1 MAEEKKVALITGANK
16 GIGLEIARQLG
27 RQGITVVLGS
37 RDTAKG
43 QAAADALTGEGIDAH
58 TVKLEVTDAD
68 DVAALPAFFA
78 DKFGRLDILVNNAGV
93 LLEYEGVTPDQ
104 FQGASS
110 MIVTPDTLRRTYDA
124 NVIAPYF
131 LTEALLPLLKAAPAA
146 RVVHQSSIL
155 GSLTINGSG
164 QTPMEYMLP
173 AYNSSKA
180 ALNMLAVIQAA
191 RLKDTPVKVNIAH
204 PGSVKTDM
212 NPGGDLSLE
221 EGAKTAVT
229 LATLP
234 DDGPIG
240 GYFHLGEIL
249 PW

>member
-1 MAEEKKVALITGANK
+1 MASDKKVALITGANK

-27 RQGITVVLGS
+27 TQGITVVIGS
-37 RDTAKG
+37 RNPQKG
-43 QAAADALTGEGIDAH
+43 QDAVNTLKAEGIDAH
-58 TVKLEVTDAD
+58 TLKLEVTDAAD
-68 DVAALPAFFA
+68 RAAALPFLQ
-78 DKFGRLDILVNNAGV
+78 DTFGRLDILINNAGV
-93 LLEYEGVTPDQ
+93 MLESEGVTPE
-104 FQGASS
+104 
-110 MIVTPDTLRRTYDA
+110 TLARSYAA

-131 LTEALLPLLKAAPAA
+131 LTETLLPLLKAAPAG

-155 GSLTINGSG
+155 GSLATNASG
-164 QTPMEYMLP
+164 QIPTEYLLP

-180 ALNMLAVIQAA
+180 ALNMLGVIQAGT
-191 RLKDTPVKVNIAH
+191 LKDTAVKVNIAH

-212 NPGGDLSLE
+212 NPGGDLTLE

-234 DDGPIG
+234 DDGPTG
-240 GYFHLGEIL
+240 GFFHLGETL

>member
-1 MAEEKKVALITGANK
+1 MASDKKVALITGANK

-27 RQGITVVLGS
+27 QQGITVVVGS
-37 RDTAKG
+37 RDPQKG
-43 QAAADALTGEGIDAH
+43 QAAVDTLKGEGIDAH
-58 TVKLEVTDAD
+58 TLKLEVTDAAD
-68 DVAALPAFFA
+68 RDAALAFFRQL
-78 DKFGRLDILVNNAGV
+78 GRLDILVNNAGIM
-93 LLEYEGVTPDQ
+93 LEQSDG
-104 FQGASS
+104 
-110 MIVTPDTLRRTYDA
+110 VTPDTLARTYDA

-131 LTEALLPLLKAAPAA
+131 LTEALLPLLKAAPAG

-155 GSLTINGSG
+155 GSLTTVASG
-164 QTPMEYMLP
+164 QIPVDFMLP

-180 ALNMLAVIQAA
+180 ALNMLGVIQAET
-191 RLKDTPVKVNIAH
+191 LKDTKVKVNIAH

-212 NPGGDLSLE
+212 NPSGDLTIE

-234 DDGPIG
+234 DDGPTG
-240 GYFHLGEIL
+240 GFFHLGEML

>member
-1 MAEEKKVALITGANK
+1 MASDKKVALITGANK

-27 RQGITVVLGS
+27 TQGITVVIGS
-37 RDTAKG
+37 RDPQKG
-43 QAAADALTGEGIDAH
+43 QDAVNTLKAEGIDAH
-58 TVKLEVTDAD
+58 TLKLEVTDAAD
-68 DVAALPAFFA
+68 RAAALPFLQ
-78 DKFGRLDILVNNAGV
+78 DTFGRLDILINNAGV
-93 LLEYEGVTPDQ
+93 MLESEGVTPE
-104 FQGASS
+104 
-110 MIVTPDTLRRTYDA
+110 TLARSYAA

-131 LTEALLPLLKAAPAA
+131 LTETLLPLLKAAPAG

-155 GSLTINGSG
+155 GSLATNASG
-164 QTPMEYMLP
+164 QIPTEYLLP

-180 ALNMLAVIQAA
+180 ALNMLGVIQAGT
-191 RLKDTPVKVNIAH
+191 LKDTAVKVNIAH

-212 NPGGDLSLE
+212 NPGGDLTLE

-234 DDGPIG
+234 DDGPTG
-240 GYFHLGEIL
+240 GFFHLGETL

>member
-1 MAEEKKVALITGANK
+1 MTAANKVALITGANK

-37 RDTAKG
+37 RDPERG
-43 QAAADALTGEGIDAH
+43 QAAADALKGEGIDAR
-58 TVKLEVTDAD
+58 TVKLEVTDAAD
-68 DVAALPAFFA
+68 REAARAFLQSE
-78 DKFGRLDILVNNAGV
+78 FGRLDILVNNAGV
-93 LLEYEGVTPDQ
+93 MLESEGITPQ
-104 FQGASS
+104 
-110 MIVTPDTLRRTYDA
+110 TLARTYDA

-131 LTEALLPLLKAAPAA
+131 LAEVLLPLLKAAPAG
-146 RVVHQSSIL
+146 RIVHQSSVL
-155 GSLTINGSG
+155 GSLATNASG
-164 QTPMEYMLP
+164 QIPNEYLLP

-180 ALNMLAVIQAA
+180 ALNMLGVIQAA
-191 RLKDTPVKVNIAH
+191 NLKDTGVKVNIAH

-212 NPGGDLSLE
+212 NPGGDLTVE

-234 DDGPIG
+234 DDGPTG
-240 GYFHLGEIL
+240 GFFHLGEPL

>member
-1 MAEEKKVALITGANK
+1 MAADKKVALITGANK

-27 RQGITVVLGS
+27 KQGITVVVGS
-37 RDTAKG
+37 RDPQKG
-43 QAAADALTGEGIDAH
+43 QEAVETLKAEGIDAY
-58 TVKLEVTDAD
+58 TLKLEVTDAAD
-68 DVAALPAFFA
+68 REAALPFLQE
-78 DKFGRLDILVNNAGV
+78 KFGRLDILVNNAGV
-93 LLEYEGVTPDQ
+93 MLESEGVTPD
-104 FQGASS
+104 
-110 MIVTPDTLRRTYDA
+110 TLARTYDA

-131 LTEALLPLLKAAPAA
+131 LTETLLPLLKAAPAG

-155 GSLTINGSG
+155 GSLATNASG
-164 QTPMEYMLP
+164 QIPTEYLLP

-180 ALNMLAVIQAA
+180 ALNMLGVIQAGN
-191 RLKDTPVKVNIAH
+191 LKDTLVKVNIAH

-212 NPGGDLSLE
+212 NPGGDLTLE

-234 DDGPIG
+234 GDGPTG
-240 GYFHLGEIL
+240 GFFHLGETL

>member
-1 MAEEKKVALITGANK
+1 MASDKKVALITGANK

-27 RQGITVVLGS
+27 AQGITVVVGS
-37 RDTAKG
+37 RDPNKG
-43 QAAADALTGEGIDAH
+43 QKAVDTLRAEGIDAH
-58 TVKLEVTDAD
+58 TLKLEVTDAAD
-68 DVAALPAFFA
+68 RVAALPYLQE
-78 DKFGRLDILVNNAGV
+78 KFGRLDILVNNAGIM
-93 LLEYEGVTPDQ
+93 LESEGVTPD
-104 FQGASS
+104 
-110 MIVTPDTLRRTYDA
+110 TLARTYDA

-131 LTEALLPLLKAAPAA
+131 LTETLLPLLQAAPAG

-155 GSLTINGSG
+155 GSLATNASG
-164 QTPMEYMLP
+164 QIPTEYLLP

-180 ALNMLAVIQAA
+180 ALNMLGVIQAGS
-191 RLKDTPVKVNIAH
+191 LKDTPIKVNIAH

-212 NPGGDLSLE
+212 NPGGDLTLE

-234 DDGPIG
+234 EDGPTG
-240 GYFHLGEIL
+240 GFFHLGETL

>member
-1 MAEEKKVALITGANK
+1 MANANKVALITGANK

-27 RQGITVVLGS
+27 KQGVTVVLGS
-37 RDTAKG
+37 RDPQKG
-43 QAAADALTGEGIDAH
+43 QAAVDTLKGEGIDAQ
-58 TVKLEVTDAD
+58 TLKLEVTEAAD
-68 DVAALPAFFA
+68 RDAALAFLT
-78 DKFGRLDILVNNAGV
+78 DKFGRLDILVNNAGIM
-93 LLEYEGVTPDQ
+93 LETSEGVTPE
-104 FQGASS
+104 
-110 MIVTPDTLRRTYDA
+110 TLARTYDA

-131 LTEALLPLLKAAPAA
+131 LTETLLPLLKAAPSG

-155 GSLTINGSG
+155 GSLATNASG
-164 QTPMEYMLP
+164 LPAAWMLP

-180 ALNMLAVIQAA
+180 ALNMLGVIQAA
-191 RLKDTPVKVNIAH
+191 NLKDTHVKVNIAH

-221 EGAKTAVT
+221 DGAKTAVT

-234 DDGPIG
+234 DDGPTG
-240 GYFHLGEIL
+240 GYFHLGETL

>member
-1 MAEEKKVALITGANK
+1 MALDNKVALITGANK

-27 RQGITVVLGS
+27 HQGITVVVGS
-37 RDTAKG
+37 RNPQRG
-43 QAAADALTGEGIDAH
+43 QEAVDILKAEGIDAR
-58 TVKLEVTDAD
+58 TIKLEVTDAAD
-68 DVAALPAFFA
+68 HDAALAFFEQL
-78 DKFGRLDILVNNAGV
+78 GRLDILVNNAGIMPEV
-93 LLEYEGVTPDQ
+93 EEGAFVTVTPE
-104 FQGASS
+104 
-110 MIVTPDTLRRTYDA
+110 TLSRAYDA

-131 LTEALLPLLKAAPAA
+131 LTETLLPLLKAAPAG

-155 GSLTINGSG
+155 GSLTTNASG
-164 QTPMEYMLP
+164 QIPPQYLLP

-180 ALNMLAVIQAA
+180 ALNMLGVIQAET
-191 RLKDTPVKVNIAH
+191 LKDTSVKVNIAH

-212 NPGGDLSLE
+212 NPMGDLSLE

-234 DDGPIG
+234 NDGPTG
-240 GYFHLGEIL
+240 GYFHLGETL

>member
-1 MAEEKKVALITGANK
+1 MAADKKVALITGANK

-27 RQGITVVLGS
+27 RLGMTVIVGA
-37 RDTAKG
+37 RDPQKG
-43 QAAADALTGEGIDAH
+43 QAAAEALKAEGLDAH
-58 TVKLEVTDAD
+58 TVKLEVTDAAD
-68 DVAALPAFFA
+68 REAALAMVQQQ
-78 DKFGRLDILVNNAGV
+78 FGRLDVLVNNAGV
-93 LLEYEGVTPDQ
+93 MLEPEGITPDVL
-104 FQGASS
+104 S
-110 MIVTPDTLRRTYDA
+110 RTYDA

-131 LTEALLPLLKAAPAA
+131 LTETLLPLLKAAPAG

-155 GSLTINGSG
+155 GSLATNASG
-164 QTPMEYMLP
+164 DLPLAWMLP

-180 ALNMLAVIQAA
+180 ALNMLGVIQAA
-191 RLKDTPVKVNIAH
+191 NLKDTPIKVNIAH

-221 EGAKTAVT
+221 DGAKTAVT

-234 DDGPIG
+234 DDGPTG
-240 GYFHLGEIL
+240 GYFHLGETL

>member
-1 MAEEKKVALITGANK
+1 MANANKVALITGANK

-37 RDTAKG
+37 RDPQRG
-43 QAAADALTGEGIDAH
+43 QAAAEALKGEGIDAH
-58 TVKLEVTDAD
+58 TVTLEVTDAAD
-68 DVAALPAFFA
+68 RDAALAFLQ
-78 DKFGRLDILVNNAGV
+78 DQFGRLDILVNNAGIM
-93 LLEYEGVTPDQ
+93 LETSEGVTPD
-104 FQGASS
+104 
-110 MIVTPDTLRRTYDA
+110 TLARTYDA

-131 LTEALLPLLKAAPAA
+131 LTETLLPLLQAAPAG
-146 RVVHQSSIL
+146 RVVHQSSVL
-155 GSLTINGSG
+155 GSLATHASG
-164 QTPMEYMLP
+164 DLPTEWMLP

-180 ALNMLAVIQAA
+180 ALNMLGVIQAA

-212 NPGGDLSLE
+212 NPGGELSLE
-221 EGAKTAVT
+221 DGAETAVT

-234 DDGPIG
+234 DDGPTG
-240 GYFHLGEIL
+240 GYFHRGETL